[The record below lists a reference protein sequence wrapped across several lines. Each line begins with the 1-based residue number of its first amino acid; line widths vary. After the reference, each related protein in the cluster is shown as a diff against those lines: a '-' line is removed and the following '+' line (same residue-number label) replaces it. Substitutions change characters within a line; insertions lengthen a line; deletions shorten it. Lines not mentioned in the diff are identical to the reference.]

1 MLAFGS
7 ASGHR
12 RMGVREIPAAPP
24 AELRFRRRVR
34 LGATLKDLWR
44 ARELV
49 RALAERQLRARYKQA
64 ILGFAWALIPPVV
77 LMVVLTV
84 FVQRVVDVPTGGV
97 PYPLFSYVALVPW
110 TFFATSV
117 SAASGSILTS
127 MELINKIYAPRE
139 VFPLASIVT
148 SGVDA
153 LVGLLALVFLFAIYT
168 FVPAPTSIWVPV
180 LALVQLAFTVGLCLA
195 LSALVVFLRDL
206 RHAVPVI
213 VQLGLFATP
222 IAYGMDQIPPSL
234 RLPYSALNP
243 LAPVIDGYRRT
254 VLLGEPPQFELLLAG
269 AITSFA
275 LLAVGFVVFKRLE
288 AGFADVT

>member
-1 MLAFGS
+1 
-7 ASGHR
+7 
-12 RMGVREIPAAPP
+12 MGVREIPAAPP
-24 AELRFRRRVR
+24 ADLRFRRRVR
-34 LGATLKDLWR
+34 LGAMLRDLWR

-64 ILGFAWALIPPVV
+64 VLGFAWALIPPVV
-77 LMVVLTV
+77 LMVVLSV

-117 SAASGSILTS
+117 TAASASILTS

-153 LVGLLALVFLFAIYT
+153 LVGLLALVLLFIIYT

-180 LALVQLAFTVGLCLA
+180 LVLVQLAFTVGVCLA

-234 RLPYSALNP
+234 RLPYSILNP
-243 LAPVIDGYRRT
+243 LAPIIDGYRRT
-254 VLLGEPPQFELLLAG
+254 VLLGKPPQFELLLAG
-269 AITSFA
+269 AVTSFA
-275 LLAVGFVVFKRLE
+275 LLAVGFIVFKRLE

>member
-1 MLAFGS
+1 
-7 ASGHR
+7 
-12 RMGVREIPAAPP
+12 MGVREIPAAPP
-24 AELRFRRRVR
+24 ANLRFRRRVR
-34 LGATLKDLWR
+34 LTTTLKDLWR
-44 ARELV
+44 SRELV
-49 RALAERQLRARYKQA
+49 RALAERLLRARYKQA
-64 ILGFAWALIPPVV
+64 VLGFAWALIPPVV
-77 LMVVLTV
+77 LMVVLSV
-84 FVQRVVDVPTGGV
+84 FVQRVVDIPTRGV

-117 SAASGSILTS
+117 TAASGSILTS

-153 LVGLLALVFLFAIYT
+153 LVGLLALGILFLVYAFAPAHT
-168 FVPAPTSIWVPV
+168 SFWVPA
-180 LALVQLAFTVGLCLA
+180 LAIVQLAFTVGICLT
-195 LSALVVFLRDL
+195 LSALVVYLRDL

-222 IAYGMDQIPPSL
+222 IAYGMDQIPRSL

-269 AITSFA
+269 AVTSFA
-275 LLAVGFVVFKRLE
+275 LLVVGFVVFKRLE

>member
-1 MLAFGS
+1 
-7 ASGHR
+7 
-12 RMGVREIPAAPP
+12 MGVREIPAAPP
-24 AELRFRRRVR
+24 ADLRFRRRVR
-34 LGATLKDLWR
+34 LAAMLKDLWR

-64 ILGFAWALIPPVV
+64 VLGFAWALIPPVV
-77 LMVVLTV
+77 LMVVLSV
-84 FVQRVVDVPTGGV
+84 FVQRVVAVPTGGV

-110 TFFATSV
+110 TFFATAV
-117 SAASGSILTS
+117 TAASASILTS

-153 LVGLLALVFLFAIYT
+153 LVGLLALVLLFIVYT

-180 LALVQLAFTVGLCLA
+180 LVLVQLAFTVGVCLA

-234 RLPYSALNP
+234 RLPYSILNP

-254 VLLGEPPQFELLLAG
+254 VLLGKPPQLGLLLAG
-269 AITSFA
+269 AVTSFA
-275 LLAVGFVVFKRLE
+275 LLAVGFIVFKRLE

>member
-1 MLAFGS
+1 
-7 ASGHR
+7 
-12 RMGVREIPAAPP
+12 MGVREIPAAPP
-24 AELRFRRRVR
+24 ADLRFRRRVR
-34 LGATLKDLWR
+34 LAVTLKDLWR

-64 ILGFAWALIPPVV
+64 VLGFAWALIPPLV
-77 LMVVLTV
+77 LMVVLSV
-84 FVQRVVDVPTGGV
+84 FVQRVVDIPTGGV

-117 SAASGSILTS
+117 TAASGSILSS

-153 LVGLLALVFLFAIYT
+153 LVGLLALVILFLVYT
-168 FVPAPTSIWVPV
+168 FAPQPTSIWVPV
-180 LALVQLAFTVGLCLA
+180 LALVQLAFTVGICLTM
-195 LSALVVFLRDL
+195 SALVVYLRDL

-222 IAYGMDQIPPSL
+222 IAYGMDQIPQSL

-254 VLLGEPPQFELLLAG
+254 VLLGEPPQFALLLAG
-269 AITSFA
+269 AVTSFV

>member
-1 MLAFGS
+1 MGLP
-7 ASGHR
+7 
-12 RMGVREIPAAPP
+12 MGVTEIPAGPP
-24 AELRFRRRVR
+24 AHLRFRRRVNI
-34 LGATLKDLWR
+34 GATLRDLWR

-117 SAASGSILTS
+117 SAASASILTS
-127 MELINKIYAPRE
+127 MDLINKIYAPRE

-153 LVGLLALVFLFAIYT
+153 LVGLLALVILFVIYT

-222 IAYGMDQIPPSL
+222 IAYGMDQIPGEYRWIYSL
-234 RLPYSALNP
+234 ANP
-243 LAPVIDGYRRT
+243 LAPIIDGYRRCI
-254 VLLGEPPQFELLLAG
+254 LLGQWPQWDLLGLA
-269 AITSFA
+269 AISI
-275 LLAVGFVVFKRLE
+275 VVISLVCYWLFKKLE
-288 AGFADVT
+288 TGFADVI

>member
-1 MLAFGS
+1 
-7 ASGHR
+7 
-12 RMGVREIPAAPP
+12 MGVREIPAAPP
-24 AELRFRRRVR
+24 ADLRFRRRVR
-34 LGATLKDLWR
+34 LAAMLKDLWR

-64 ILGFAWALIPPVV
+64 VLGFAWALIPPVV
-77 LMVVLTV
+77 LMVVLSV

-110 TFFATSV
+110 TFFATAV
-117 SAASGSILTS
+117 TAASASILTS

-153 LVGLLALVFLFAIYT
+153 IVGLLALVLLFIVYT

-180 LALVQLAFTVGLCLA
+180 LVLVQLAFTVGVCLA

-234 RLPYSALNP
+234 RLPYSILNP

-254 VLLGEPPQFELLLAG
+254 VLLGEPPQFGLLLAG
-269 AITSFA
+269 AVTSFA
-275 LLAVGFVVFKRLE
+275 LLAVGFIVFKRLE

>member
-1 MLAFGS
+1 
-7 ASGHR
+7 
-12 RMGVREIPAAPP
+12 MGVTEIPAGPP
-24 AELRFRRRVR
+24 AHLRFRRRVNI
-34 LGATLKDLWR
+34 GATLRDLWR

-117 SAASGSILTS
+117 SAASASILTS

-153 LVGLLALVFLFAIYT
+153 LVGLLALVILFVIYT

-180 LALVQLAFTVGLCLA
+180 LALVQLAFTVGLCLT

-222 IAYGMDQIPPSL
+222 IAYGMDQIPSSL

-254 VLLGEPPQFELLLAG
+254 VLQGQPPQFELLLAG

>member
-1 MLAFGS
+1 
-7 ASGHR
+7 
-12 RMGVREIPAAPP
+12 MGVRELPLAPP
-24 AELRFRRRVR
+24 AHLRFRRRVR
-34 LGATLKDLWR
+34 FGATLKDLWR

-77 LMVVLTV
+77 FMVVLSV
-84 FVQRVVDVPTGGV
+84 FVQRVVDIPTDGA

-117 SAASGSILTS
+117 GAASASILGS

-148 SGVDA
+148 AGVDA
-153 LVGLLALVFLFAIYT
+153 LVGLLALGLLFIIYT
-168 FVPAPTSIWVPV
+168 FLPKPTSLWVPV
-180 LALVQLAFTVGLCLA
+180 LAIVQLAFTVGVCLTV
-195 LSALVVFLRDL
+195 SALVVYLRDL
-206 RHAVPVI
+206 RHALPVVI
-213 VQLGLFATP
+213 QLGLFVTP

-234 RLPYSALNP
+234 RLPYSVLNP

-254 VLLGEPPQFELLLAG
+254 ILFGKPPQFGLLLAG
-269 AITSFA
+269 AVTSFA
-275 LLAVGFVVFKRLE
+275 LLGVGFVIFKRLE

>member
-1 MLAFGS
+1 ME
-7 ASGHR
+7 HR

-24 AELRFRRRVR
+24 ANLRFRRRVR
-34 LGATLKDLWR
+34 LTTTLKDLWR
-44 ARELV
+44 SRELV
-49 RALAERQLRARYKQA
+49 RALAERLLRARYKQA
-64 ILGFAWALIPPVV
+64 VLGFAWALIPPVV
-77 LMVVLTV
+77 LMVVLSV
-84 FVQRVVDVPTGGV
+84 FVQRVVDIPTRGV

-117 SAASGSILTS
+117 TAASGSILTS

-153 LVGLLALVFLFAIYT
+153 LVGLLALGILFLVYAFAPAHT
-168 FVPAPTSIWVPV
+168 SFWVPA
-180 LALVQLAFTVGLCLA
+180 LAIVQLAFTVGICLT
-195 LSALVVFLRDL
+195 LSALVVYLRDL

-222 IAYGMDQIPPSL
+222 IAYGMDQIPRSL

-269 AITSFA
+269 AVTSFA
-275 LLAVGFVVFKRLE
+275 LLVVGFVVFKRLE

>member
-1 MLAFGS
+1 M
-7 ASGHR
+7 GHR

-24 AELRFRRRVR
+24 AHLRFRRRVKIV
-34 LGATLKDLWR
+34 ATLRDLWR

-77 LMVVLTV
+77 LMVVLSI
-84 FVQRVVDVPTGGV
+84 FVQRVVDIPTGGV

-117 SAASGSILTS
+117 AAASGSILTS

-139 VFPLASIVT
+139 VFPLASILT

-153 LVGLLALVFLFAIYT
+153 LVGLLALVFLFLVYT
-168 FVPAPTSIWVPV
+168 FVPEPTSIWVPV
-180 LALVQLAFTVGLCLA
+180 LAIVQLAFTVGICLT

-222 IAYGMDQIPPSL
+222 IAYGMDQIPKSL
-234 RLPYSALNP
+234 RLPYSAINP

-254 VLLGEPPQFELLLAG
+254 VLFGEPPQFELLLAG
-269 AITSFA
+269 AVTSFV
-275 LLAVGFVVFKRLE
+275 LLAAGFLIFKRLE